1 MRILDADMELIL
13 EWRRIARKL
22 DALYAAMAAGNDSVL
37 TRQRITRLEALQAA
51 FCGFPEALA
60 K

>member
-37 TRQRITRLEALQAA
+37 ARQRIERLEALQAA